1 MTDNK
6 KTTWSVTD
14 LNSKDKVD
22 FVPIWQEKED
32 QEIGGLENPADS
44 KKEVECAFIE
54 INAKDIDGKEL
65 KMKFNYLDLYGFIY
79 MTGNEELRRQL
90 ALRYERKIVYV
101 PYNVSFKID
110 ASEKRKGYAHRRIEL
125 HLDEVAMAMVK
136 AKAQLLEGKS
146 PVDSEEELQMWREH
160 KITNLDDQ
168 IKEQYEQRKKGG
180 EEARIKEGG
189 QETRQEGTEVVI
201 S

>member
-1 MTDNK
+1 MTNPEK
-6 KTTWSVTD
+6 EKVTTWSVTD
-14 LNSKDKVD
+14 LNSERKVD
-22 FVPIWQEKED
+22 FFPVFQEKED
-32 QEIGGLENPADS
+32 QETDGLENPAEA
-44 KKEVECAFIE
+44 KKETECAFIE
-54 INAKDIDGKEL
+54 ITAKDAEGKEM

-101 PYNVSFKID
+101 PYNVSFKLD

-136 AKAQLLEGKS
+136 SKAQLLEGKS

-168 IKEQYEQRKKGG
+168 IKEQYELRKKGE
-180 EEARIKEGG
+180 EEAG
-189 QETRQEGTEVVI
+189 QEVKKVVN